1 VGTSQC
7 HLIRSGGSFDESYR
21 HHIVQLTGLLK
32 SFQNVAPS
40 TAEDAASGTVK
51 MPHRHPRRHAM
62 CCREQKVDYH
72 ALTFRLI
79 T

>member
-40 TAEDAASGTVK
+40 TAEDAASGTV
-51 MPHRHPRRHAM
+51 
-62 CCREQKVDYH
+62 
-72 ALTFRLI
+72 
-79 T
+79 